1 MSCPQCFLLQQK
13 VDTLQARID
22 AAMAVPERPPYVH
35 PGVEPRWE
43 ELARVVNAGP
53 VADGWALGRRH
64 VLAVLAEKEK
74 E

>member
-1 MSCPQCFLLQQK
+1 MGDRCYCWGK
-13 VDTLQARID
+13 VLAKDWTRFKEICD
-22 AAMAVPERPPYVH
+22 ISDD
-35 PGVEPRWE
+35 E

-53 VADGWALGRRH
+53 VADGWVLGRRH